1 MACTQWDKLS
11 PNEFQQLQD
20 LASCKFFG
28 RLWSPDQ
35 IYILEFHSRLLPTQ
49 TRARSLKMF
58 SRSFA
63 GRRRQRLTNLI
74 KMMWVFSRVQFE
86 LFDEKHFSLI
96 SIPVRFCIRI
106 LTSRASKNFS
116 TCFWTARLR
125 ANSRSTSFYLFYDPI
140 NPRLQVIV
148 HWAVWPL

>member
-20 LASCKFFG
+20 LASCKFFR
-28 RLWSPDQ
+28 RLRLPDQ
-35 IYILEFHSRLLPTQ
+35 IYILEFRSRLLTQ

-58 SRSFA
+58 SRSSA

-74 KMMWVFSRVQFE
+74 KTMWVFSRVQFK
-86 LFDEKHFSLI
+86 LSMKNIFS
-96 SIPVRFCIRI
+96 PFACIRI

-116 TCFWTARLR
+116 TCSWTARLR